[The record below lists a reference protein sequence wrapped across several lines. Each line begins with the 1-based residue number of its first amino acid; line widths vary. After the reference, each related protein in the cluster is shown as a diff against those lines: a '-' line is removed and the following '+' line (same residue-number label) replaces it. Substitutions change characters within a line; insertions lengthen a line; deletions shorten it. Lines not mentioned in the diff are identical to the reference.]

1 MEPIKLVI
9 LDLDGTL
16 IDSLDDLTAAINH
29 MLGQYGSARL
39 LPAEVRKL
47 VGQGSRVLVE
57 KVLALVGET
66 DVEQGLHYFL
76 TYSSAHIADKTG
88 LYPGVRV
95 TLDRLVAAGMQLAI
109 LSNKNVALCRQV
121 LEALEVDEYF
131 AAVFGVDSFPQR
143 KPSPAPVLQLMDQL
157 ATPAERTVMVGDSI
171 NDIAAG
177 RGAGVITIGCT
188 YGYGELA
195 ELAEADYRV
204 DAFAELLELP
214 VFRGR

>member
-1 MEPIKLVI
+1 METIKLVI

-16 IDSLDDLTAAINH
+16 IDSLDDLTEAINH

-76 TYSSAHIADKTG
+76 SYSTAHIVDKTG
-88 LYPGVRV
+88 LYPGVRA
-95 TLDRLVAAGMQLAI
+95 TLDRLVAAGMQLAV
-109 LSNKNVALCRQV
+109 LSNKNVALCHQV

-131 AAVFGVDSFPQR
+131 AAVFGADSFPQR

-157 ATPAERTVMVGDSI
+157 VVSAKRTVMVGDSI

-188 YGYGELA
+188 YGYGVPA

-204 DAFAELLELP
+204 GAFAELLELP
-214 VFRGR
+214 VFKGR